1 MLLPYESEQHYDQCK
16 QRKAFSPLLSHP
28 IYWQLLFFFPSMF
41 MFYSLLFIV
50 LSFFLLSVAPSCHHS
65 TLFLRLRAG

>member
-28 IYWQLLFFFPSMF
+28 IYWQLLFFSINVHV
-41 MFYSLLFIV
+41 LFSTV
-50 LSFFLLSVAPSCHHS
+50 HCALFFLLSVAPSCHHS

>member
-28 IYWQLLFFFPSMF
+28 IYWQLLFFSINVHVLFSTVHCALF
-41 MFYSLLFIV
+41 FFAISCSQLSSL
-50 LSFFLLSVAPSCHHS
+50 HS
-65 TLFLRLRAG
+65 ISKT